1 MMKILFF
8 LLSMLFN
15 SSVASR
21 LAKSRT
27 LPVPGLPASMMQK
40 FSGSAVLLNITSS
53 SEDFVVGD
61 AEEPSEEARGETRRE
76 PARAPALTPSPRPRT
91 GREVARARDAV
102 ALRASRA
109 GATARGAARALAATL
124 AVAILRVGLPRD
136 VRDEAA
142 GGDAV

>member
-40 FSGSAVLLNITSS
+40 FSGSAELSNITSS
-53 SEDFVVGD
+53 SEDFVVVS
-61 AEEPSEEARGETRRE
+61 ASASEEARGGTRRAR
-76 PARAPALTPSPRPRT
+76 PRAPGRTPSPRPRT
-91 GREVARARDAV
+91 GRAVAGARDAA
-102 ALRASRA
+102 ALFASRA

>member
-40 FSGSAVLLNITSS
+40 FSGSAELSNITSS
-53 SEDFVVGD
+53 SEDFVVVS
-61 AEEPSEEARGETRRE
+61 ASASEEARGGT
-76 PARAPALTPSPRPRT
+76 ARARARARRTPSPRPRPRT
-91 GREVARARDAV
+91 GRAVAGARDAA
-102 ALRASRA
+102 ALLASRA
-109 GATARGAARALAATL
+109 GATARGAARARGFA
-124 AVAILRVGLPRD
+124 RGGHPSRGPPRD
-136 VRDEAA
+136 VRDAAA